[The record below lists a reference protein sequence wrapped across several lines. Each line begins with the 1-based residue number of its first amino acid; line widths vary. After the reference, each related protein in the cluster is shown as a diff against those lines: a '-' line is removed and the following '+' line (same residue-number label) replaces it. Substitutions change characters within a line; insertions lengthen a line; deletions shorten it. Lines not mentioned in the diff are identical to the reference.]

1 MTISNNNKSHA
12 SLAKTVLTHP
22 VHFLAFGLGSGLSP
36 KAPGTFGTL
45 VAIPLYLLLTPLSLL
60 EYSIFLAIFTLFS
73 IYIAGKS
80 ANLLG
85 IHDHGG
91 IVIDEICGYLLTM
104 LLMPPDWLWIVLG
117 FLLFRLF
124 DIVKPWPIS
133 ILDRRVSG
141 GFGIVV
147 DDLMAGIYAL
157 LSLELIAW
165 LVKQFSSSIL

>member
-1 MTISNNNKSHA
+1 MNQS
-12 SLAKTVLTHP
+12 SLVKTVLSHP
-22 VHFLAFGLGSGLSP
+22 VHLIAFGLGSGLSP
-36 KAPGTFGTL
+36 KAPGTVGTL
-45 VAIPLYLLLTPLSLL
+45 VAIPLYLLLAPLSFIQ
-60 EYSIFLAIFTLFS
+60 YSIFLVIFTLFS

-80 ANLLG
+80 AQLLG

-104 LLMPPDWLWIVLG
+104 LLMPPEWLWIILG

-133 ILDRRVSG
+133 TLDRRVSG
-141 GFGIVV
+141 GLGIVV

>member
-1 MTISNNNKSHA
+1 MTIFGDKMNQST
-12 SLAKTVLTHP
+12 LTKTVLTHP

-36 KAPGTFGTL
+36 VAPGTIGTIA
-45 VAIPLYLLLTPLSLL
+45 AIPLYLLLAPLSFGQ
-60 EYSIFLAIFTLFS
+60 YSLFLIVFTLIS

-80 ANLLG
+80 AQLLG

-91 IVIDEICGYLLTM
+91 IVIDEICGFLLTM
-104 LLMPPDWLWIVLG
+104 LLVPPDWLWIILG

-133 ILDRRVSG
+133 SLDRRVSG
-141 GFGIVV
+141 GLGIVL

-157 LSLELIAW
+157 LSLELIGW
-165 LVKQFSSSIL
+165 LVKQFSSPIL